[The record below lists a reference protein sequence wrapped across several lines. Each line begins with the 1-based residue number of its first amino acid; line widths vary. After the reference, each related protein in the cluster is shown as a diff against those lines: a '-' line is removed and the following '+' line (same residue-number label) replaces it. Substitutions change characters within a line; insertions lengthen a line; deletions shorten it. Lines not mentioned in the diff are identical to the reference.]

1 MSHSVVLSD
10 ALESMCRVQVEVT
23 SSKIFMLEK
32 GVVNLFRI
40 IVRYD
45 RWLGVRVARL
55 SGLSLFDAKTLV
67 AGLIND

>member
-10 ALESMCRVQVEVT
+10 APESMCRVQVEVT
-23 SSKIFMLEK
+23 SSKTFMLEK
-32 GVVNLFRI
+32 GVVNLLRTI
-40 IVRYD
+40 ARHD

-55 SGLSLFDAKTLV
+55 SGLSLPDAKTLV